1 MYGSTT
7 IEKLATAY
15 KVGDQLD
22 QKYALNV
29 IYPGYFSTWWQAL
42 LLFSYIRVKLFVRF
56 FLLQTDYEQI
66 ELFLFKK

>member
-66 ELFLFKK
+66 ELFLLKK